1 MPPASPTASPPP
13 EQPVV
18 PDFVIRPQTPGA
30 GLPALTRS
38 QPKSHWGRWL
48 LASVVVVAA
57 LGGAAFAYGDRI
69 VDRLPPEW
77 RPILNLDAL
86 RILSTGP
93 AKEARP
99 APPAK
104 ARLEID
110 LEASRIELVDGRYIV
125 RGEVFNAGNGPG
137 STRKLRVIFR
147 KNDDVLGERSYVL
160 IQGPIEPGARLSF
173 SQTLDDPPPG
183 TTDIVPDIE

>member
-1 MPPASPTASPPP
+1 M
-13 EQPVV
+13 V

-38 QPKSHWGRWL
+38 QPKSRSGRWL
-48 LASVVVVAA
+48 VASVVVVAA

-93 AKEARP
+93 AKDTRP

-110 LEASRIELVDGRYIV
+110 LEASRVELVDGRYIV
-125 RGEVFNAGNGPG
+125 RGEVVNAGNGPG
-137 STRKLRVIFR
+137 STKRLRVIFR

-183 TTDIVPDIE
+183 TTDIVPAIE